1 MPELAQGSFPHL
13 LSPLDLGPF
22 TVPNRLV
29 MGSMHVGLEDEADDA
44 PKLAA
49 HLAERARGG
58 VGLIVTGGYSPNLSG
73 RLTPHGAQVRPRR
86 MDAHRLVTR
95 DVHEAGGRIVLQL
108 LHAGRYSFHPLAAAP
123 SAGKSPITPFRA
135 RGLTRAGVR
144 RTIADFARAARA
156 GVEAGYDGVEIMGS
170 EGYLLNQFLAPRT
183 NRRRDR
189 FGRTAEDRR
198 AVPLAVAT
206 AVREAIG
213 PRALLTYRISLLDL
227 VPEGQDWE
235 ETLALAHAL
244 EAIGVDVLST
254 GIGWHEA
261 RVPTIATSVPSGAF
275 VEVSRRLR
283 ESVDVP
289 VVASNRLHDP
299 HLAESVIADGSA
311 DLVSMAR
318 QLLADPQL
326 PAKLASDREREVVSC
341 ISCNQACLDKVFS
354 GERASCL
361 VNPRAAR
368 ETELTLLPVPVP
380 RRRRVAVV
388 GGGPAGLEAAVAA
401 AERGHVVTLFEAS
414 SQLGGQFLFA
424 SRIPGKEAYAEA
436 LRSWQ
441 SRLAAEG
448 VDVRLETRP
457 DAETLR
463 GFDDVI
469 IATGVRPR
477 VLDLPGFGTTA
488 GRPARDVTA
497 GRTTSGA
504 GAEAEEPQVL
514 SYAQLLAMPRHEALA
529 AVGER
534 VAIIGAG
541 GIGVDV
547 AEFLTAPEPSLTE
560 DPPAWR
566 ERWGMAD
573 PAAFRGGLAPSAAST
588 PSSMSA
594 GRAPSALA
602 VADRPGAE
610 ASAAVATRPCAAP
623 ARPREVHLL
632 QRKSSKI
639 GKGLGR
645 TTGWV
650 HRAELRHA
658 GIIEHRGVA
667 YRSIDA
673 AGLHVTDGQPEGRPE
688 NQPENRPEG
697 QEPGPRERVI
707 AVDTVVICAGQVS
720 ERTLADE
727 LLALQGEDAPR
738 VHVIGG
744 ADVAA
749 ELDAERAIRQAVE
762 TAAAL

>member
-29 MGSMHVGLEDEADDA
+29 MGSMHVGLEDEEADA

-73 RLTPHGAQVRPRR
+73 RLTPHGAQIRPRR
-86 MDAHRLVTR
+86 MDTHRLVTR

-135 RGLTRAGVR
+135 RALTRAGVR

-244 EAIGVDVLST
+244 EEIGVDVLST

-283 ESVDVP
+283 TSVDVP

-299 HLAESVIADGSA
+299 RLAESVIADGSA

-326 PAKLASDREREVVSC
+326 PAKLASGREREVVSC

-368 ETELTLLPVPVP
+368 ETELTLLPAPVP
-380 RRRRVAVV
+380 RRRQVAVV

-401 AERGHVVTLFEAS
+401 GERGHVVTLFEAS

-448 VDVRLETRP
+448 VDVKLETRP
-457 DAETLR
+457 DAEALR

-477 VLDLPGFGTTA
+477 VLDLPGFATA
-488 GRPARDVTA
+488 EGPAARDGA
-497 GRTTSGA
+497 DGTSTNEA
-504 GAEAEEPQVL
+504 GAEGPQVL
-514 SYAQLLAMPRHEALA
+514 SYAQLLSMPRHEALA

-588 PSSMSA
+588 PTTPSA
-594 GRAPSALA
+594 GLAPSALA
-602 VADRPGAE
+602 VADPPQAE
-610 ASAAVATRPCAAP
+610 ATSSVVADPHAAP

-667 YRSIDA
+667 YRSVDA
-673 AGLHVTDGQPEGRPE
+673 FGLHVTEGQPEGRPE
-688 NQPENRPEG
+688 EQDAES
-697 QEPGPRERVI
+697 RERVI

>member
-1 MPELAQGSFPHL
+1 MPELAQSSFPHL

-29 MGSMHVGLEDEADDA
+29 MGSMHVGLEDEERDA

-58 VGLIVTGGYSPNLSG
+58 VGLIVTGGFSPNLSG
-73 RLTPHGAQVRPRR
+73 RLTPHGAQIRPRR

-108 LHAGRYSFHPLAAAP
+108 LHAGRYSFHPLAASA

-135 RGLTRAGVR
+135 RALTRVGVR

-156 GVEAGYDGVEIMGS
+156 GIEAGYDGIEIMGS

-183 NRRRDR
+183 NQRRDGY
-189 FGRTAEDRR
+189 GRTAEDRR
-198 AVPLAVAT
+198 AVPLAVAA

-213 PRALLTYRISLLDL
+213 PSALLTYRISLLDL

-235 ETLALAHAL
+235 ETLALARGL
-244 EAIGVDVLST
+244 QEIGVDVLST

-275 VEVSRRLR
+275 VDVSRRLR
-283 ESVDVP
+283 ESVEVP

-299 HLAESVIADGSA
+299 HLAESVIADGTA

-326 PAKLASDREREVVSC
+326 PAKLTSGREKQIVSC

-380 RRRRVAVV
+380 RRRKVAVV

-401 AERGHVVTLFEAS
+401 AERGHVVTLYEAT

-436 LRSWQ
+436 LRSWRM
-441 SRLAAEG
+441 RLVAEG
-448 VDVRLETRP
+448 VGVELETRP
-457 DAETLR
+457 DAEALR
-463 GFDDVI
+463 AFDDVI
-469 IATGVRPR
+469 VATGVRPR
-477 VLDLPGFGTTA
+477 ELDLPGFA
-488 GRPARDVTA
+488 
-497 GRTTSGA
+497 TSGA
-504 GAEAEEPQVL
+504 LPTGGASGRPDGPRIL
-514 SYAQLLAMPRHEALA
+514 SYAQLLSMPRRDALA

-566 ERWGMAD
+566 ERWGVAD
-573 PAAFRGGLAPSAAST
+573 PAAFRGGLAPSA
-588 PSSMSA
+588 
-594 GRAPSALA
+594 LA
-602 VADRPGAE
+602 VADRPRAATGA
-610 ASAAVATRPCAAP
+610 ATPSG
-623 ARPREVHLL
+623 PREVHLL
-632 QRKSSKI
+632 QRKTSKI

-667 YRSIDA
+667 YRGVDVD
-673 AGLHVTDGQPEGRPE
+673 GLHIT
-688 NQPENRPEG
+688 EG
-697 QEPGPRERVI
+697 QDGRDQRQGQTRRHGQGPDGEGNESEHQERVL
-707 AVDTVVICAGQVS
+707 AVDTVVVCAGQVS
-720 ERTLADE
+720 ERALADE
-727 LLALQGEDAPR
+727 LLALQGEGAPR